1 MVNQGGK
8 PMAKST
14 DLTSK
19 NFLLTKEQ
27 MADGQ
32 MLVSKAALE
41 AVAQAAAQG
50 VDGVAAMQA
59 KVYEHLPKYLTRV
72 AGVQPAVPGV
82 LLKKGEDNQVTFDL
96 AVILEYGAV
105 IPKVAFAIQQAVKA
119 DLANLAG
126 LVVDSVN
133 VTVTGLVPDE
143 DHQTI
148 DPEHLFDKSG
158 KKESAK

>member
-1 MVNQGGK
+1 
-8 PMAKST
+8 MAKST
-14 DLTSK
+14 DLTNK

-32 MLVSKAALE
+32 MLVSKTALE

-50 VDGVAAMQA
+50 VDGVVAMQT
-59 KVYEHLPKYLTRV
+59 KVYEHLPKYLTKV

-82 LLKKGEDNQVTFDL
+82 MMKKDERGTISFDL
-96 AVILEYGAV
+96 SVILEYGAV
-105 IPKVAFAIQQAVKA
+105 IPKVAFAVQQAVKS

-126 LVVDSVN
+126 LTVDSVN
-133 VTVTGLVPDE
+133 VTVAGLVPDE

-148 DPEHLFDKSG
+148 DPEHLFDESA